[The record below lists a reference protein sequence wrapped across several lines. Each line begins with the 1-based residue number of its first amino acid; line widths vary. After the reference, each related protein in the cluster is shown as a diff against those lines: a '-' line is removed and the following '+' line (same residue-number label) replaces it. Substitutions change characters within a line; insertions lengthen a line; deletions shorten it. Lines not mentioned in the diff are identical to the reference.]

1 MGADF
6 LDRYS
11 RGNTFCHRLPP
22 RLKVLLTLAVIIAA
36 GCVPI
41 LHWPVHLALTCVVF
55 IGLSLA
61 EIPLEYLARRVLL
74 VLPLVLLV
82 ALAVP
87 VSYGFRAGWDV
98 TATVVVRAILSF
110 LASLW
115 LANVTPFDQ
124 LLGACCRLGM
134 PRLFAALLAFMYR
147 YLFVLFDELGRM
159 RTAQRARTFG
169 ARSTWKVWLSNG
181 QLLGML
187 LIRAMN
193 RAERIHGAMCARGWD
208 GRIRTLD

>member
-1 MGADF
+1 MAADF

-11 RGNTFCHRLPP
+11 RGNTVCHRLSP
-22 RLKVLLTLAVIIAA
+22 RLKVLLTLAVIIVV
-36 GCVPI
+36 GVIPI
-41 LHWPVHLALTCVVF
+41 TLWPIHVALFCVVF
-55 IGLSLA
+55 MALSLA
-61 EIPLEYLARRVLL
+61 EIPLGYLWRRVSL
-74 VLPLVLLV
+74 VLPLVMLV

-87 VSYGFRAGWDV
+87 VSYGFHGGWDV
-98 TATVVVRAILSF
+98 MATVVVRGIVSF

-124 LLGACCRLGM
+124 LLAACCRLGM

-147 YLFVLFDELGRM
+147 YLFVLFDELARM

-169 ARSTWKVWLSNG
+169 PRSTWETWSSNG

-208 GRIRTLD
+208 GQIRTLD

>member
-11 RGNTFCHRLPP
+11 RGNTVCHRLPP
-22 RLKVLLTLAVIIAA
+22 RLKVLLTLAVIIAT
-36 GCVPI
+36 GFVPI
-41 LHWPVHLALTCVVF
+41 SLWPIHVALLAVIF

-61 EIPLEYLARRVLL
+61 EIPLDYLFRRVLL

-98 TATVVVRAILSF
+98 MATVVVRAIVSF

-124 LLGACCRLGM
+124 LLAACRGLGM
-134 PRLFAALLAFMYR
+134 PKLFAALLAFMYR
-147 YLFVLFDELGRM
+147 YLFVLFDELSRM

-169 ARSTWKVWLSNG
+169 TRSTWKVWLSNG

-208 GRIRTLD
+208 GQIRTLD